1 MESTKTPRLLDRVR
15 DRCRTK
21 HYSYRTEQSYTH
33 WIRRFFLFHGKRHP
47 ETMGAAEVES
57 FLTDL
62 AVSGNVAASTQNQAL
77 AAILFLYRQGLDI
90 ELPWLENITR
100 AKRSPRVP
108 VLLRKEETLAVL
120 AHLDGSACLV
130 TRLMYGSGLRLMEA
144 LRLRIKDVDFSRKE
158 ITVRDGKRGKDRRT
172 VLPISLIGPLREEVA
187 RVEVLLARDIAEGT
201 APVQLPH
208 ALGRK

>member
-1 MESTKTPRLLDRVR
+1 
-15 DRCRTK
+15 
-21 HYSYRTEQSYTH
+21 
-33 WIRRFFLFHGKRHP
+33 
-47 ETMGAAEVES
+47 MGAAEVES